1 MPTVTGYSK
10 SSRPAQLVHPV
21 IKRAR
26 VGAIPD
32 DQQEDLRPTP
42 YHVCDSVHEE
52 LEPMPGAQNAGE
64 ADNEIILA
72 NAELLEQ
79 GHVSQPRRKSI
90 GIYPVGHYDAFSLR
104 HPDRFQILLERS

>member
-1 MPTVTGYSK
+1 MGNSTRDANSARHP
-10 SSRPAQLVHPV
+10 QLVHPV
-21 IKRAR
+21 FERAP

-52 LEPMPGAQNAGE
+52 LESMPGAQNAGE
-64 ADNEIILA
+64 ADNEIILV

-104 HPDRFQILLERS
+104 